1 MLVSAVPQ
9 KSLGHEVND
18 LTSSQLLKLEKEN
31 QMLLKTVEEL
41 KASSESGARL
51 RLEKDKQKLSQQ
63 VRVHT
68 AVH

>member
-41 KASSESGARL
+41 KASSESGAHL